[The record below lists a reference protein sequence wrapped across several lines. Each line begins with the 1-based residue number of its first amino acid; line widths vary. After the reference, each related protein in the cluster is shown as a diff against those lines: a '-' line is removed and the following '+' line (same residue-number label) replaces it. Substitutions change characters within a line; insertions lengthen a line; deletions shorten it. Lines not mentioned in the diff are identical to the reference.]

1 MSKSHITNDK
11 SGIYITL
18 QQTNTNETISADIPA
33 EINLSVNE
41 IVSDISKYD
50 IYVKS
55 VTVSSGNIPYFNIFK
70 NIIYPGPVDYPNLN
84 YELCRTNFTISIVNE
99 VETAQFNNPSVDDG
113 LLIPINEGADYSDGI
128 TCFLQYISENT
139 YGYPLPPSD
148 GVPNGFTC
156 QNFPLP
162 YFDVHS
168 IQSFVDMINVA
179 LISIWETNV
188 DDGVTVG
195 DCPIF
200 VFDPTTQLYSFI
212 ITTTFWNRGY
222 QIYTNGFLSRAL
234 DGFRWNYIQDSN
246 VNSPSFT
253 GLDNLLIYPLLPII
267 PTGSGQF
274 VMTAEYS
281 TITNIVDIHS
291 LVLLTIGGSDLTN
304 IEPQYIPF
312 IELSNSN
319 LPTTQALIAFNLD
332 FGGLNSSANNPYIQ
346 YSALVLDNKLTCP
359 TKTSLRNLGL
369 AAAVQRTDQSLIPI
383 SLQANGG
390 LFSVTLVLFKKEEI
404 K

>member
-1 MSKSHITNDK
+1 MSRSTAQDK
-11 SGIYITL
+11 NGIYITL
-18 QQTNTNETISADIPA
+18 QQTNTNEVISGNIPCD
-33 EINLSVNE
+33 INLTVNE

-55 VTVSSGNIPYFNIFK
+55 VTVSSGNIPYFNIYK
-70 NIIYPGPVDYPNLN
+70 NIIQGSTETPDIN
-84 YELCRTNFTISIVNE
+84 YELCRTNFSISIVNE
-99 VETAQFNNPSVDDG
+99 TATAQFNNPSVDDG

-128 TCFLQYISENT
+128 TAFLQYISENT
-139 YGYPLPPSD
+139 YGYPLPPND
-148 GVPNGFTC
+148 GVPNGFNC
-156 QNFPLP
+156 QNFPLA

-168 IQSFVDMINVA
+168 IQSYVDMVNVA
-179 LISIWETNV
+179 LITIWEQNI
-188 DDGVTVG
+188 DSGVTVG

-200 VFDPTTQLYSFI
+200 TFDPTTQLYSFI
-212 ITTTFWNRGY
+212 ISENFWNRGY
-222 QIYTNGFLSRAL
+222 QIYANGFLARAL

-246 VNSPSFT
+246 VNSPT
-253 GLDNLLIYPLLPII
+253 YNGLDNLLIYPLLPII

-274 VMTAEYS
+274 LMTAEYS

-291 LVLLTIGGSDLTN
+291 LVLLTTGGSDLTN

-312 IELSNSN
+312 VELSNSN

-332 FGGLNSSANNPYIQ
+332 FAGLNSSANNPYIQ

-369 AAAVQRTDQSLIPI
+369 TAAVQRTDQTLVPI

-390 LFSVTLVLFKKEEI
+390 LFSVTLVLFKKDEP

>member
-1 MSKSHITNDK
+1 MSRSTSKDK

-18 QQTNTNETISADIPA
+18 QQTNTNETISGDIPCDI
-33 EINLSVNE
+33 ELSVNE
-41 IVSDISKYD
+41 IVSDISNYD

-70 NIIYPGPVDYPNLN
+70 NIIQGSVDTPDINF
-84 YELCRTNFTISIVNE
+84 ELCRTNFSISIVNN
-99 VETAQFNNPSVDDG
+99 TITQQFNNPSADDG
-113 LLIPINEGADYSDGI
+113 LLIAINEGADNCDGI
-128 TCFLQYISENT
+128 TSFLQYRSDNT
-139 YGYPLPPSD
+139 YGFPLPPSD
-148 GVPNGFTC
+148 GVPNGFNC
-156 QNFPLP
+156 QNFPLA
-162 YFDVHS
+162 YFDVHN
-168 IQSFVDMINVA
+168 IQTFVDMVNIA
-179 LISIWETNV
+179 LINIWTQNEFNGGITE
-188 DDGVTVG
+188 G
-195 DCPIF
+195 DQPILT
-200 VFDPTTQLYSFI
+200 FDPTTQLYSFI
-212 ITTTFWNRGY
+212 ITENFWNKGY
-222 QIYTNGFLSRAL
+222 QIYVNGFLARAL
-234 DGFRWNYIQDSN
+234 QGFRWNYIQDSN
-246 VNSPSFT
+246 VNSPT
-253 GLDNLLIYPLLPII
+253 YNGLDNLLIYPLLPII
-267 PTGSGQF
+267 PPGSEQF

-291 LVLLTIGGSDLTN
+291 LVLLTTGGSDLTN

-332 FGGLNSSANNPYIQ
+332 FAGLNSSANNPYIQ

-369 AAAVQRTDQSLIPI
+369 TAAVQRTDQTLVPI

-390 LFSVTLVLFKKEEI
+390 LFSVTLVLFKKDDS